1 MAAGPFARRTC
12 WTSCVVATAVAFLCL
27 PPCSSTRPRLAGPRR
42 VTHTE
47 AMPSARGGKG
57 KGQAGMDLV
66 VAAAAELAKIVDE
79 IPANFLPQFEE
90 AALAVIRD
98 AQEGR
103 GEEEGVQPASSDSRE
118 TKRRKKADKVD
129 PFQQMEEIKH
139 WLRLKMPADAVL
151 PSEQIVFG
159 HVGTDFADFTA
170 SNTQSVDGFLYDEDD
185 VDELCEQGKL
195 ARSYC
200 TACGCRDVKDLNF
213 ISHSLS
219 LRELHFIFTQALPR
233 ARQLRGMRDMTEGCV
248 VDVGSRLGVVLYAAC
263 VFANAKEAVGIEIN
277 PELCKVQAETIK
289 VFGLDGSARVVCGD
303 VRNELALIAS
313 AHVVVLHNVFQFFMS
328 KTEAA
333 DAWNKLI
340 GALPVDTLVVTCP
353 AIEEQLATSCEVQ
366 AGRALFKRFDPV
378 DIEYPA
384 AEDGNDEYA
393 DKDGLLF
400 SNIRLYTVCA
410 RK

>member
-1 MAAGPFARRTC
+1 M
-12 WTSCVVATAVAFLCL
+12 
-27 PPCSSTRPRLAGPRR
+27 
-42 VTHTE
+42 
-47 AMPSARGGKG
+47 
-57 KGQAGMDLV
+57 
-66 VAAAAELAKIVDE
+66 
-79 IPANFLPQFEE
+79 
-90 AALAVIRD
+90 
-98 AQEGR
+98 
-103 GEEEGVQPASSDSRE
+103 
-118 TKRRKKADKVD
+118 
-129 PFQQMEEIKH
+129 
-139 WLRLKMPADAVL
+139 
-151 PSEQIVFG
+151 
-159 HVGTDFADFTA
+159 
-170 SNTQSVDGFLYDEDD
+170 
-185 VDELCEQGKL
+185 
-195 ARSYC
+195 
-200 TACGCRDVKDLNF
+200 
-213 ISHSLS
+213 
-219 LRELHFIFTQALPR
+219 
-233 ARQLRGMRDMTEGCV
+233 
-248 VDVGSRLGVVLYAAC
+248 
-263 VFANAKEAVGIEIN
+263 
-277 PELCKVQAETIK
+277 QAETIK